1 MPFYCGT
8 KFQSVDLEVHS
19 SGVATIDRCL
29 GAIEA
34 LANAS
39 TGLSLGALARELDLP
54 KSAVHRLLQALAKRG
69 YVRQDATS
77 QDYELS
83 LKLATLAFRFLD
95 ARRLPDVAQEAI
107 DRLASTVG
115 EYCRLALVEGEDL
128 VWVARAQGATQ
139 GLRYDP
145 PMGRVVVLHATA
157 TGKAWLST
165 LPEQEALRI
174 VCARG
179 FQTPPGFGARVVRN
193 VDEFRRHLDETRKRG
208 YAVAIEEGEP
218 GTVAIAAAFR
228 KSDAPD
234 AAVAGTVS
242 IAGPQVRLTAERIS
256 EIAPSL
262 IVTTRE
268 LARHWPLRARQLRS
282 RRREARSEVAAT

>member
-115 EYCRLALVEGEDL
+115 
-128 VWVARAQGATQ
+128 
-139 GLRYDP
+139 
-145 PMGRVVVLHATA
+145 
-157 TGKAWLST
+157 
-165 LPEQEALRI
+165 
-174 VCARG
+174 
-179 FQTPPGFGARVVRN
+179 
-193 VDEFRRHLDETRKRG
+193 
-208 YAVAIEEGEP
+208 
-218 GTVAIAAAFR
+218 
-228 KSDAPD
+228 
-234 AAVAGTVS
+234 
-242 IAGPQVRLTAERIS
+242 
-256 EIAPSL
+256 
-262 IVTTRE
+262 
-268 LARHWPLRARQLRS
+268 
-282 RRREARSEVAAT
+282 

>member
-1 MPFYCGT
+1 L
-8 KFQSVDLEVHS
+8 DLEVHS

-39 TGLSLGALARELDLP
+39 TGLSLTALARELDLP

-83 LKLATLAFRFLD
+83 LKLASLAFRFLD
-95 ARRLPDVAQEAI
+95 ARRLPDVAQGAI
-107 DRLASTVG
+107 EQLASTVG

-145 PMGRVVVLHATA
+145 PMGREVVLHATA
-157 TGKAWLST
+157 TGKAWLAT

-179 FQTPPGFGARVVRN
+179 FRTPPGFGTKVVKN

-228 KSDAPD
+228 KSDAPN

-242 IAGPQVRLTAERIS
+242 IAGPQVRLTTERIS
-256 EIAPSL
+256 EIAPAL
-262 IVTTRE
+262 IATTRE
-268 LARHWPLRARQLRS
+268 LARHWPLRARQSRS
-282 RRREARSEVAAT
+282 GRREPRNEVAAT